1 MVWRPG
7 SILRLILYGFLA
19 VALPLVALLGYTLA
33 RVQALADLS
42 QQSIV
47 QSAAAVHRSGMLE
60 RQLLVMERLARQSL
74 VLDSLELQ
82 DAYAERRMALRR
94 TLFGLLQLPMPDAVH
109 AQARQMLAQEAA
121 LAAQVRPGALDD
133 AALAAQFAQL
143 DQAAREIYREVDRA
157 VGARVVA
164 LERQT
169 DEIRAPLLPIVA
181 LMLGL
186 TVLLALVFILLI
198 ARPIRMLKREI
209 LRLGNG
215 EFATPVVVAGPS
227 DVRRLGEDL
236 DWMRQRLVALEASK
250 TRFLRE
256 LSHELK
262 TPLAALREGVQLLA
276 DGVPTPP
283 APAQRE
289 IIGIL
294 DRSARQLQRRIE
306 ALLQFSVA
314 QRKPD
319 PDRHEP
325 LQFDALVRSVVA
337 DYQPQIMRARLEVR
351 LALTAVA
358 LCADQEK
365 LKTVVDNLMSNAV
378 RHSPAGGRIEIRL
391 HTEPPWA
398 VLEVLDQGPGVP
410 LAAREAI
417 FEAFYRG
424 PDTGGPVRGTGL
436 GLAIVR
442 EHVQAH
448 EGHVEVVEREG
459 WGGAFRV
466 SMPCPA
472 PVDR

>member
-1 MVWRPG
+1 MAWRPG
-7 SILRLILYGFLA
+7 SILRLVLYGFIA

-74 VLDSLELQ
+74 LFDGPELQ
-82 DAYAERRMALRR
+82 DAYAERRAALRR
-94 TLFGLLQLPMPDAVH
+94 TLFGLLQLPAPEAVH
-109 AQARQMLAQEAA
+109 AQVRQLLVLEAA
-121 LAAQVRPGALDD
+121 LAIEVREDALAD
-133 AALAAQFAQL
+133 AALAARFVEL
-143 DQAAREIYREVDRA
+143 DQAARQIFREVERA

-169 DEIRAPLLPIVA
+169 DEIRAPLLPIAA

-198 ARPIRMLKREI
+198 ARPISMLKREI

-215 EFATPVVVAGPS
+215 DFDAPVVVAGPS

-236 DWMRQRLVALEASK
+236 DWLRQRLVALEAAK

-256 LSHELK
+256 ISHELK

-276 DGVPTPP
+276 DGVPTAP

-289 IIGIL
+289 IIDIL

-306 ALLQFSVA
+306 ALLQFSIA
-314 QRKPD
+314 QREPD
-319 PDRHEP
+319 PRRHES
-325 LQFDALVRSVVA
+325 LQLDALVRSVVA
-337 DYQPQIMRARLEVR
+337 DYQPQIMRMRLEVQ
-351 LALTAVA
+351 LALTAVE
-358 LCADQEK
+358 LRADPEK

-378 RHSPAGGRIEIRL
+378 RHSPVGGRIEIRL
-391 HTEPPWA
+391 HAEPAWA
-398 VLEVLDQGPGVP
+398 ILEVLDQGPGVP
-410 LAAREAI
+410 VAAREAI

-424 PDTGGPVRGTGL
+424 PDPGGPVRGTGL

-442 EHVQAH
+442 EYVRAH
-448 EGHVEVVEREG
+448 EGRIEVVEQAG

-466 SMPCPA
+466 SLPCPGPA
-472 PVDR
+472 AR